1 MTAAFLAFL
10 AFLVFL
16 AFLAFL
22 PFRAGGL
29 AGVTVRF
36 R

>member
-10 AFLVFL
+10 AFLV
-16 AFLAFL
+16 FLAFL

>member
-16 AFLAFL
+16 VFLAFL